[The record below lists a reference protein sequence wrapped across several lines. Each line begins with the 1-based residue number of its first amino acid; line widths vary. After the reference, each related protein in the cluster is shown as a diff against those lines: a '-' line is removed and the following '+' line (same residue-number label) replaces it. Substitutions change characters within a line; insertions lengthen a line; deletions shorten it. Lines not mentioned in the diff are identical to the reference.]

1 VNPTLS
7 RTLRSLQ
14 RNILAGLITAGP
26 LLVTF
31 FICGVILDFL
41 ARAGLPLVHL
51 LDALFP
57 EPWLT
62 EPWVQYVLAILLTLV
77 VLYVVGRMTTQMMG
91 RQAIRLFEAAL
102 QRLPFVAKVYTSVRK
117 LIDTMLLKQEEST
130 QRVVLIDF
138 PCAGQKSIGFLTRTL
153 VDSASG
159 EILAAVLVPQA
170 INPTSAYL
178 QILPMDKVIESD
190 LTMEQAMSMIMTGG
204 AVGPETFRY
213 GRPAEP
219 APEGPMVVLEES
231 DAVLSAPF
239 EDRSA

>member
-1 VNPTLS
+1 VNPTLH

-31 FICGVILDFL
+31 FIFGFILDFL
-41 ARAGLPLVHL
+41 AKAGLPLVHL

-62 EPWVQYVLAILLTLV
+62 TPWVQYVLAIVLTLV
-77 VLYVVGRMTTQMMG
+77 LLFVVGRMTSQMMG
-91 RQAIRLFEAAL
+91 RQAIRLFEASL

-117 LIDTMLLKQEEST
+117 LIDTMLLKQETT

-204 AVGPETFRY
+204 AVGPDSFRY
-213 GRPAEP
+213 GR
-219 APEGPMVVLEES
+219 APEPVLEEPMVALEES
-231 DAVLSAPF
+231 ETVLSTGF